1 MIFIKKY
8 LILRHDINYVFY
20 PYLQKKEI
28 HSFYPKFINRIF
40 IKIFSKLNLNF
51 LLFGNW
57 KKFIKEVDFIIIF
70 DTLYQSN
77 IAKYIKKKNKN
88 CRIIFYYWNTISVFN
103 QFVLNDK
110 NIDDIWTF
118 DKKDAIKY
126 HLKWNP
132 QFYTLNIKLDPKE
145 LIYDVIFLGR
155 DKNRKSMIENTK
167 VLFNKMNIKTKLLV
181 IKNEK
186 DFLDYDDYLKLLN
199 KSVGI
204 LDIVTP
210 SQTGLTLRTMESLFL
225 EKKLI
230 TNNKDIKNYSFYNKK
245 NIFLLGE
252 DQDETLLA
260 FLKKPYEKVP
270 QEIVEEYD
278 YKNWLNRFFKDM

>member
-8 LILRHDINYVFY
+8 LILRHDIKYVFY

-28 HSFYPKFINRIF
+28 HSFYPDFINKIF

-51 LLFGNW
+51 LLFGSW
-57 KKFIKEVDFIIIF
+57 KKLIKEVDFIIIF

-88 CRIIFYYWNTISVFN
+88 CRIIFYYWNTVTVFN
-103 QFVLNDK
+103 RFVLNDK
-110 NIDDIWTF
+110 NIDEIWTF
-118 DKKDAIKY
+118 DKRDAIKY

-132 QFYTLNIKLDPKE
+132 QFYTLNIKLDPE
-145 LIYDVIFLGR
+145 EIIYDVIFLGR
-155 DKNRKSMIENTK
+155 DKNRMAMIENTK
-167 VLFNKMNIKTKLLV
+167 ALFNKMNLKTKLLV

-204 LDIVTP
+204 LDIVSP
-210 SQTGLTLRTMESLFL
+210 SQTGLTLRIMESLFL

-230 TNNKDIKNYSFYNKK
+230 TNNKDIKNYPFYNKK

-252 DQDETLLA
+252 DQDETLLD
-260 FLKKPYEKVP
+260 FIKKPYEKVP
-270 QEIVEEYD
+270 KEIVEEYD